1 MNGIHRCSAEKLLS
15 VCNIKSL
22 KYRIYTRSAKDN
34 DAESDLNL
42 AKSRDADNETDTSW
56 QQGCEGEKIDCL
68 RETEHLALSF

>member
-1 MNGIHRCSAEKLLS
+1 MNIECPEEELLC

-22 KYRIYTRSAKDN
+22 KYKFYTRSAKDN

-68 RETEHLALSF
+68 RKKSTWR